1 MTYPQV
7 TRPKA
12 KIVRDKE
19 YRRLVASLPC
29 RACGIEGYS
38 QAAHVPAEGKGIKQS
53 DDEIFPLCCDRPGVW
68 GCHKNFDN
76 YEMWPADETRRI
88 GRQWAAETRAL
99 LNRRQQ
105 RENG

>member
-1 MTYPQV
+1 MTSPQV